1 MPKNTQDSSFF
12 CFLLC
17 VRITMFFVTT
27 VFINILNLLLNI
39 SNFHRICSVS
49 KREKVKSLLMC
60 ICLTCIA
67 STSRPTIARANTPCW
82 NNRHITACI
91 TFTLLWCHQQEGAA
105 FTVQWSGFCECIC
118 FQISKYRS
126 ANIYSLTLSVPHLY

>member
-1 MPKNTQDSSFF
+1 M
-12 CFLLC
+12 
-17 VRITMFFVTT
+17 
-27 VFINILNLLLNI
+27 
-39 SNFHRICSVS
+39 S

-105 FTVQWSGFCECIC
+105 FTVQWSGFCEFNSFVFKSQNVEVQTFILLHYQCP
-118 FQISKYRS
+118 
-126 ANIYSLTLSVPHLY
+126 IYTDLVSHQLHLLFPGLFLQCLLFLVLRYLDR